1 MNLTALCP
9 KDEEIWV
16 TYYKKNELLFF
27 LTGPAGM
34 PSTLAAQSGKFT
46 LYGVSTGTRG
56 AQKAKKTRPR
66 WKPDRAGSEIQR
78 GGKDE
83 RIGKY
88 LQDRYIVKNGSCART
103 HVL

>member
-16 TYYKKNELLFF
+16 AFYKKNELLFF

-56 AQKAKKTRPR
+56 AQKAKSSARVETRPS
-66 WKPDRAGSEIQR
+66 WKQNTVWQKR
-78 GGKDE
+78 
-83 RIGKY
+83 
-88 LQDRYIVKNGSCART
+88 
-103 HVL
+103 

>member
-1 MNLTALCP
+1 MTNLTTLCP

-46 LYGVSTGTRG
+46 LYSVSTGARG
-56 AQKAKKTRPR
+56 AQKAKML
-66 WKPDRAGSEIQR
+66 GQ
-78 GGKDE
+78 GGNPTE
-83 RIGKY
+83 LEAKY
-88 LQDRYIVKNGSCART
+88 SVAEKMRE
-103 HVL
+103 

>member
-9 KDEEIWV
+9 KDEEVWV

-46 LYGVSTGTRG
+46 LYGVSTGARG
-56 AQKAKKTRPR
+56 AQKAKKLDQGGTPTELEA
-66 WKPDRAGSEIQR
+66 KYSVVQKMSE
-78 GGKDE
+78 
-83 RIGKY
+83 
-88 LQDRYIVKNGSCART
+88 
-103 HVL
+103 